1 MTRILQL
8 LIAGCLMIGLTSCGH
23 KTPVDVPVVTPSLEA
38 SAPLP
43 PMPPAP
49 APTPTPVQTP
59 APASHKIGI
68 LLPLSGDHAALG
80 KGLLEAAEL
89 ALFEA
94 GSSSITLLPQDTAQG
109 ADKAAQKALNEGA
122 ELLIGPIFAADVEKI
137 KPQLT
142 ARGVNLL
149 CFSTDQAVAGQGVYV
164 LGVLPAQQI
173 ERVMAY
179 AKERGITKIA
189 ALTPNDQYGGL
200 VDQTLRRLEAQ
211 GSVHLLG
218 IIHYTKNDLQT
229 ENPSILTEV
238 EAYKSQGCEALFIP
252 EGGENLALLV
262 HLLGNQDSL
271 KILGSGQ
278 WDTPETQSIPGLAG
292 GIFASTSPEGRQS
305 FETRFRNA
313 YGHAPERIT
322 SLAYDATALAIAL
335 ADKGYTS
342 QNLTFSQGF
351 AGTEGLFR
359 LTPQGMNERG
369 LAVFEVHP
377 SGFKQVSPARETF

>member
-1 MTRILQL
+1 MTKILRL
-8 LIAGCLMIGLTSCGH
+8 VIGGCLVIGLTSCGD
-23 KTPVDVPVVTPSLEA
+23 KTSVKAPIVTPSL
-38 SAPLP
+38 SKSGP
-43 PMPPAP
+43 PPSPSPA
-49 APTPTPVQTP
+49 PTPVQTP
-59 APASHKIGI
+59 VPSAHKIGI
-68 LLPLSGDHAALG
+68 LLPLSGEHAALG

-89 ALFEA
+89 ALFETD
-94 GSSSITLLPQDTAQG
+94 SSSITLLPQDTAQG
-109 ADKAAQKALNEGA
+109 ADKAAQKALDEGA

-142 ARGVNLL
+142 VRRVNLL

-173 ERVMAY
+173 ERIMAY

-189 ALTPNDQYGGL
+189 ALTPNDQYGKL
-200 VDQTLRRLEAQ
+200 IDQTLRRLETQ
-211 GSVHLLG
+211 GSVNLLG
-218 IIHYTKNDLQT
+218 ITHYTKDDLQA
-229 ENPSILTEV
+229 ENPSILREV
-238 EAYKSQGCEALFIP
+238 EAYKSKGLEALFIP
-252 EGGENLALLV
+252 EGGENLALLM

-278 WDTPETQSIPGLAG
+278 WDTPETQSIPGLAEG
-292 GIFASTSPEGRQS
+292 LFASTSPEGRQS

-313 YGHAPERIT
+313 YGHTPERIT

-369 LAVFEVHP
+369 LAIFEVNA
-377 SGFKQVSPARETF
+377 SGFKQVSPAQETF